1 MNKLISV
8 IMPVKNGENYMEE
21 AITSIKNQNNNI
33 EIIVVND
40 GSTDNTEQIAKN
52 LGCIV
57 VNHDISKG
65 QVAAK
70 NTGLKIAK
78 GDYIIFCDHDDL
90 LEPNALKIM
99 LKEFE
104 RDIDLMVVN
113 AKIKDFISADAQN
126 QNQAIKVEPYYGCLG
141 GSMLIKRNVFDI
153 TGLFEESI
161 QAGEI
166 IALTSNFQ
174 KHNIKVKKI
183 EFVSSMRR
191 IHDTNF
197 GKTQQ
202 KTEYKDYAKALRE
215 RLKLRN

>member
-1 MNKLISV
+1 
-8 IMPVKNGENYMEE
+8 MPVKNGENYMEE

-113 AKIKDFISADAQN
+113 AKIKDFISPDAQN

-197 GKTQQ
+197 GK
-202 KTEYKDYAKALRE
+202 AK
-215 RLKLRN
+215 N